1 MAMVNLNSAA
11 NYVILT
17 ATGITNSGPST
28 TCGGYAVD
36 PSGLTSITGSPAIV
50 ESCGGAIDVA
60 DSASLAAQGDL
71 TTAYND
77 AIGRAGGA
85 VLPPGADIGG
95 QTLYP
100 GLYVET
106 GNLSIAGADLH
117 LNGNADPNA
126 VYIFQVNG
134 NLVVGPGRH
143 IILANSATAARIFW
157 VVTGYAALNTT
168 VSFQGIIMAHT
179 SVTFNTG
186 AVMTGRAL
194 AETANVTLLSNTI
207 THP

>member
-11 NYVILT
+11 NYVILS

-28 TCGGYAVD
+28 TCGGYAVY
-36 PSGLTSITGSPAIV
+36 PNGLTSVTGSPALV

-60 DSASLAAQGDL
+60 NAAANAAQGDL

-77 AIGRAGGA
+77 AMGRTGGA

-100 GLYVET
+100 GLYMET
-106 GNLSIAGADLH
+106 GNLNIASADLH
-117 LNGNADPNA
+117 LNGNGDPNA
-126 VYIFQVNG
+126 VFIFQISG
-134 NLVVGPGRH
+134 NLVVGPGRQV
-143 IILANSATAARIFW
+143 ILANSATAARIFW
-157 VVTGYAALNTT
+157 VTTGYGALNTT
-168 VSFQGIIMAHT
+168 VSFQGNIMAYT
-179 SVTFNTG
+179 AVTFNTG
-186 AVMTGRAL
+186 ARLTGRAL
-194 AETANVTLLSNTI
+194 AETANVTLLTNTI